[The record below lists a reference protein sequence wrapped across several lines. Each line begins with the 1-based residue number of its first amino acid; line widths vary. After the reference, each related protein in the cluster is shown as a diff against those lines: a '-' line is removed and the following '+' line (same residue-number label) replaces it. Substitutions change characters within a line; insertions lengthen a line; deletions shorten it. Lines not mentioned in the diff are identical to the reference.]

1 MATLKKH
8 TFGEV
13 MTMEH
18 SKDYTGYLVRL
29 NFSLGLGN
37 NFSYSQFIESIIY
50 DMKPEN
56 AQELFIEW
64 SRDIDLNSDLIII
77 DSSNCELNTCA
88 SDFNDHT
95 RHGWVNHC
103 NFYYGV

>member
-8 TFGEV
+8 IFGEV

-37 NFSYSQFIESIIY
+37 NFSYSQFVDSIIY
-50 DMKPEN
+50 NMIPEN

-64 SRDIDLNSDLIII
+64 SRSIDLDSDLIII
-77 DSSNCELNTCA
+77 DSCNCELNTCA

-95 RHGWVNHC
+95 CDQWVKYC
-103 NFYYGV
+103 EDVYP